1 MFTNFGN
8 DGILAVC
15 IGSYEWR
22 FFVVVFFLNGDHNF
36 TAIYSEDGEVK
47 SGVRTIAM
55 ELHKGCIT
63 EPHFQDLI

>member
-1 MFTNFGN
+1 MGFWLYVLVPMS
-8 DGILAVC
+8 DG
-15 IGSYEWR
+15 
-22 FFVVVFFLNGDHNF
+22 FFIVVFFLNGDHNF

-63 EPHFQDLI
+63 EPHFQDLIWLS

>member
-1 MFTNFGN
+1 MMGFWLYVLVPMS
-8 DGILAVC
+8 DG
-15 IGSYEWR
+15 
-22 FFVVVFFLNGDHNF
+22 FFIVVFFLNGDHNF
-36 TAIYSEDGEVK
+36 TATYSEDGEVK

>member
-1 MFTNFGN
+1 MMGFWLYVLVPMS
-8 DGILAVC
+8 DG
-15 IGSYEWR
+15 

-47 SGVRTIAM
+47 SGLRTIAM